1 MKTQSICFSSIS
13 KERSLRQDFD
23 FHQYSNKYAEDYY
36 RFVDLFEIISSEK
49 INIDNLYHQFY
60 YCEIGNV
67 EKTGDV
73 FPVTLDFSERNL
85 LEENYYKKI
94 EKGDIISVDKD
105 DILLAKVRPNLK
117 KYVRITD
124 DLKDTFFTSAFIRIK
139 SKHIPEVMYYCFRNL
154 FYTDLMAVSRQGKGY
169 PTLNENDL
177 LTLRFSKKIVDKLIS
192 AKENI
197 TPKIADIE
205 NSILCKK
212 LLQKETSCIIDSV
225 FEKEFDFDYSTFEK
239 VKQIKIFSCNQS
251 NFSNNLDLR
260 FSSKFH
266 REAGNFVMS
275 QLTSVT
281 DKKIKHFLSE
291 PIVLGASISPDDY
304 VEDGECYY
312 ISMATIKGWSF
323 DSESARTVS
332 KAYSDAKSEKT
343 VRKNDIILARSGEGT
358 IGKVALI
365 DNVDV
370 QGVFADFTMRIRL
383 KNYNSEFA
391 YYYFRTSYFQYLIE
405 IWKKGLGNNTNI
417 FPIVIQEFP
426 LIDISFEEQQRIVDE
441 IHAEI
446 AKQDAIKAEIA
457 DLRAKID
464 KIIEDTIRDDM

>member
-1 MKTQSICFSSIS
+1 MITLKTQSISFSSIS

-239 VKQIKIFSCNQS
+239 VKQIKIFCLNQLYLVQV
-251 NFSNNLDLR
+251 FLLMTM
-260 FSSKFH
+260 SKM
-266 REAGNFVMS
+266 E
-275 QLTSVT
+275 SVT
-281 DKKIKHFLSE
+281 ISQWQLLKDGHLIQKAQGLFQKHILMQNQKRQFVKMILS
-291 PIVLGASISPDDY
+291 
-304 VEDGECYY
+304 
-312 ISMATIKGWSF
+312 
-323 DSESARTVS
+323 
-332 KAYSDAKSEKT
+332 
-343 VRKNDIILARSGEGT
+343 
-358 IGKVALI
+358 
-365 DNVDV
+365 
-370 QGVFADFTMRIRL
+370 
-383 KNYNSEFA
+383 
-391 YYYFRTSYFQYLIE
+391 
-405 IWKKGLGNNTNI
+405 
-417 FPIVIQEFP
+417 
-426 LIDISFEEQQRIVDE
+426 
-441 IHAEI
+441 
-446 AKQDAIKAEIA
+446 
-457 DLRAKID
+457 
-464 KIIEDTIRDDM
+464 